1 MNQKQLAYLTSV
13 TMGMFSQ
20 GLESP
25 MIHNHKKPETKY
37 DKKKCKS
44 CKYFCKGCKGV
55 ISTCNHPFFKVIR
68 KVQPLDVACIYYK
81 KRKR

>member
-25 MIHNHKKPETKY
+25 IIHNHKKPETKY
-37 DKKKCKS
+37 DKKK
-44 CKYFCKGCKGV
+44 
-55 ISTCNHPFFKVIR
+55 
-68 KVQPLDVACIYYK
+68 
-81 KRKR
+81 

>member
-1 MNQKQLAYLTSV
+1 MNKKQLAYLTSV
-13 TMGMFSQ
+13 TMGLFSQ

-25 MIHNHKKPETKY
+25 VIPNPKKPETKY

-44 CKYFCKGCKGV
+44 CKHFIKGCNGV
-55 ISTCNHPFFKVIR
+55 HSTCNNPYFSVI
-68 KVQPLDVACIYYK
+68 KAVKPLDVACVYYQ

>member
-1 MNQKQLAYLTSV
+1 MNTRELVYLTSV
-13 TMGMFSQ
+13 TMGLFSQ

-25 MIHNHKKPETKY
+25 VIPRKNKPYTKY

-44 CKYFCKGCKGV
+44 CALFHKHDGYRSGCEKFG
-55 ISTCNHPFFKVIR
+55 FR
-68 KVQPLDVACIYYK
+68 DPLGVACEYYQ